1 MINDERYD
9 FVPGENKKLS
19 FRGPHQINRGTS
31 GFTLITS
38 PIRVKVRSFAQ
49 TFGGAFFVSVAQL
62 VFLDNIS
69 KALKTLA
76 PNLSPKSVLDGVSA
90 GSSPELQAVYGLAIK
105 DALRVGLILAA
116 VSTLGAM
123 LYDWKSLKTK
133 RGDENHERGDEQKRE
148 NVEGVQTE
156 MKEK

>member
-1 MINDERYD
+1 
-9 FVPGENKKLS
+9 
-19 FRGPHQINRGTS
+19 
-31 GFTLITS
+31 
-38 PIRVKVRSFAQ
+38 
-49 TFGGAFFVSVAQL
+49 L

-133 RGDENHERGDEQKRE
+133 RDDENHERGDEQKRE